1 MSNNEQTPSD
11 EETLISH
18 LEALRNT
25 LLRCLISLAI
35 ILPLTL
41 YLSPYF
47 LDWLIKILIQ
57 DLPVTLNFFSPAEV
71 FILQIKIALVLDFV
85 ICFPYIAKQLW
96 NFILPALYENER
108 YFIKRIILSSSS
120 LFILGVCFC
129 ISFILP
135 LIIKFGAGFATPE
148 LKATLGISNVIGLS
162 LWLSVIFGI
171 MFQFPL
177 ITYSLIKSGI
187 CTYETVKAKRPYIFT
202 LILIIAAI
210 LTPPDVVSQLML
222 TIPTYALFEIGLYYS
237 KRLNK

>member
-1 MSNNEQTPSD
+1 MNNNEQTPSD

-135 LIIKFGAGFATPE
+135 LIIKF
-148 LKATLGISNVIGLS
+148 

-210 LTPPDVVSQLML
+210 LTPPDV
-222 TIPTYALFEIGLYYS
+222 F
-237 KRLNK
+237 